1 MIKRLIPFAK
11 KYKKAFILAFLC
23 VVGETMLTIVE
34 ASGKIS
40 LALR

>member
-23 VVGETMLTIVE
+23 VVG
-34 ASGKIS
+34 KRS
-40 LALR
+40 LN